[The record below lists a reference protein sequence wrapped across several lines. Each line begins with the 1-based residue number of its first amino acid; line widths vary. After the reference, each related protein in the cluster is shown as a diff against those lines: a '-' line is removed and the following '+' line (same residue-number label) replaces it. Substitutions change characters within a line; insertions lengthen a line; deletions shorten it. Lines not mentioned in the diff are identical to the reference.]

1 MPTTYNVRIWK
12 TEKYA
17 GSRATTYR
25 VRWRTDSRSWGKTFR
40 TAAQAESFRSELLS
54 SMRRGEAFDIDA
66 GQSVSML
73 RREDRATSWYDFAC
87 SYVDMKW
94 PRAAGK
100 CRKSIAEALTSAT
113 IAILEN
119 GPDRPDALALRSALF
134 NYAFNTNRRTSE
146 APVEVMHARGWA
158 RSNSPPVAA
167 IAQPGAARAV
177 LDALALRLDGLPAA
191 ATTVSRRRAV
201 LSNALSY
208 AVELGDLESN
218 PIAAIKWRAPRVSH
232 AVDRPAVVN
241 PQQAS
246 ALLEGVRVSRR
257 SGPRLVGFFAVM
269 YYSALRPEEAVELRA
284 SNIDLGDENGWGW
297 LIIDRAAPDTGRS
310 WTDSGHQR
318 DGRHLKH
325 RARGEVRRV
334 PAPPQLTTILRDHL
348 KNFGP
353 GDDGRLFLG
362 VRGGELATITYVRVW
377 DRVRA
382 TVLMPAQYSSRLARR
397 PYDLRHAAV
406 STWLNGGVA
415 PTQVAEWAGHSV
427 AVLLEVYAKCLD
439 GQEQVALKRLGDA
452 LGPTV
457 RTKSVA
463 ADDPD

>member
-12 TEKYA
+12 TERYA

-25 VRWRTDSRSWGKTFR
+25 VRWRTDGRSRGRTFR
-40 TAAQAESFRSELLS
+40 TAAQAESFRSELLTA
-54 SMRRGEAFDIDA
+54 MRKGEAFDVDA
-66 GQSVSML
+66 GRPVSML
-73 RREDRATSWYDFAC
+73 RRENPATSWFDFAC

-100 CRKSIAEALTSAT
+100 YRKSIAEALTSVT
-113 IAILEN
+113 MAILEN
-119 GPDRPDALALRSALF
+119 GPDRPNDRTLRSALF
-134 NYAFNTNRRTSE
+134 NYAFNTNRRSSE
-146 APVEVMHARGWA
+146 VPVEAIDALVWA

-167 IAQPGAARAV
+167 IAQPGAARSL
-177 LDALALRLDGLPAA
+177 LDALAMRLDGLPAA

-208 AVELGDLESN
+208 AVELGALDSN
-218 PIAAIKWRAPRVSH
+218 PVAAIKWRAPRASH
-232 AVDRPAVVN
+232 AVDRRSVVN

-246 ALLEGVRVSRR
+246 ALLEGVRASRR

-297 LIIDRAAPDTGRS
+297 LTIDRAAPDTGRS
-310 WTDSGHQR
+310 WTDSGRQR

-334 PAPPQLTTILRDHL
+334 PAPPQLTNILRDHL
-348 KNFGP
+348 KKFGA
-353 GDDGRLFLG
+353 GDDSRLFVG
-362 VRGGELATITYVRVW
+362 ERGGQLATITYVRVW

-382 TVLMPAQYSSRLARR
+382 TVLTRAQYLSPLARR

-439 GQEQVALKRLGDA
+439 GQENVALKRLGDA
-452 LGPTV
+452 LGPTGT
-457 RTKSVA
+457 TKSIAV
-463 ADDPD
+463 DGPN

>member
-12 TEKYA
+12 TERYV

-25 VRWRTDSRSWGKTFR
+25 VRWRTDSRAWGTTFR
-40 TAAQAESFRSELLS
+40 TAAQAESFRSELLTA
-54 SMRRGEAFDIDA
+54 MRKGEAFDIDA
-66 GQSVSML
+66 GRPVSLL
-73 RREDRATSWYDFAC
+73 RRENRATSWYDFAC

-100 CRKSIAEALTSAT
+100 YRKSIAEALTSAT
-113 IAILEN
+113 MEILED
-119 GPDRPDALALRSALF
+119 GPDRPSDVALRSALF
-134 NYAFNTNRRTSE
+134 NYAFNTNRRKCE
-146 APVEVMHARGWA
+146 PPVEVMKALVWA
-158 RSNSPPVAA
+158 RSNSPPVVA
-167 IAQPGAARAV
+167 IAQPGAARSV
-177 LDALALRLDGLPAA
+177 LDALAMRLDGQPAA

-208 AVELGDLESN
+208 AVELGTLESN
-218 PIAAIKWRAPRVSH
+218 PVAAIKWRSPRVSH
-232 AVDRPAVVN
+232 AIDRRAVVN

-246 ALLEGVRVSRR
+246 ALLDGVRATRR

-269 YYSALRPEEAVELRA
+269 YYSALRPEEAVELRE
-284 SNIDLGDENGWGW
+284 SNIDLGGENGWGW

-325 RARGEVRRV
+325 RARGEVRRI
-334 PAPPQLTTILRDHL
+334 PAPPQLTAILQDHL
-348 KNFGP
+348 KAFGVD
-353 GDDGRLFLG
+353 DDGRLFVG
-362 VRGGELATITYVRVW
+362 ERGSELATITYVRVW
-377 DRVRA
+377 NRA
-382 TVLMPAQYSSRLARR
+382 RAAVLTPAQYSSPLARR

-439 GQEQVALKRLGDA
+439 GQEQVALDRLG
-452 LGPTV
+452 
-457 RTKSVA
+457 
-463 ADDPD
+463 